1 MVDNRNENHAE
12 NLLVFL
18 ETKNSAYFDLFY
30 NSLYPLAFKVSILI
44 TKNAADADDVVQTA
58 FYTVFNQIETCQ
70 SLKEKD
76 NAKVKSWFLSIVYN
90 QSKLVVRNRVRTKKK
105 EQSQKV
111 KTQTN
116 ESKNQ
121 MSTYLNNQMKVAI
134 NSLDEKYRTPII
146 LKYNEGLKSSEIAG
160 ILNVNEETLR
170 VRIRRGLAK
179 VKDLLANDKHEFE
192 KLLPSIALIS
202 FENYS
207 NVPPVPK
214 FINKDLINTK
224 LLLKNAKFAMVKATL
239 VIVSIAGVA
248 SFLAYPYFFKS
259 NTTSQVNEAAIV
271 KQRKPAVQTKMTW
284 DLTKGNK
291 DGIKILY
298 GNWDF
303 VNDGMVTTGMVD
315 PNATTLVLPIQ
326 PTKYF
331 KIKFTGKLE
340 FNATEQSRPFVAR
353 AIKLENGSIMYQ
365 KEVLNKFVTS
375 INDPRTA
382 IKEFGVWCYKFE
394 ATLYFTKNYIG
405 TRYHNNK
412 IGSIQEVK
420 ADSLCEEAGALI
432 RDFKTQTIE
441 YIPMTE
447 KEAQDI
453 ENEMRANLKN

>member
-239 VIVSIAGVA
+239 VIVSIAGIA

-291 DGIKILY
+291 DGMKILY

-315 PNATTLVLPIQ
+315 PYATTLVLPIQ

-375 INDPRTA
+375 VNDPRTA